1 MWFSVQNGGCT
12 VMSWAQLLR
21 WSVPFSFASW
31 ASILFGKTIIIYI
44 CKMLPSSNYMQW
56 WKDSTQQK
64 DYSKFSAR
72 EPKHWNL
79 WLTAVSVVSVTHS
92 NILWAFPF
100 TSNAW
105 CRLCC
110 NQSQS
115 GDQQPRKS
123 SFRVPTYS
131 ESRLSDMDPD
141 ASATAPKR
149 SICSVIIRS
158 QLAAHATN
166 PAS

>member
-1 MWFSVQNGGCT
+1 MIHTFKVYICICMYYFKLIKRDWFLLFYSIFVWFSVQNGGCT
-12 VMSWAQLLR
+12 VMSWAQLLL
-21 WSVPFSFASW
+21 WSVLLSFASW
-31 ASILFGKTIIIYI
+31 ASILFGKTIIFYI

-79 WLTAVSVVSVTHS
+79 WLTAVSVVSMTHS

-115 GDQQPRKS
+115 GG
-123 SFRVPTYS
+123 
-131 ESRLSDMDPD
+131 
-141 ASATAPKR
+141 SAA
-149 SICSVIIRS
+149 
-158 QLAAHATN
+158 
-166 PAS
+166 